1 MDNCKTCDEFY
12 YNESAKSWLYKVENG
27 HWDYYK
33 DGFDYIEIEVKYCF
47 KCGRKLGEHR
57 IKW

>member
-1 MDNCKTCDEFY
+1 MDNCKTCDELY

-47 KCGRKLGEHR
+47 ECRRKLGEH
-57 IKW
+57 